1 MSATGGAMLRAG
13 RWLVITDFPGK
24 TPMYYFRLF
33 ATYLRL
39 GVLGELEYRANFWIN
54 LLQSILELGVALGG
68 LAVVFAHTDNLGGW
82 RPEELLALVGVYFL
96 IGGLIR
102 TLIRPSMSKFME
114 DVRQGT
120 LDFTLTKPADSQV
133 LVSIQRVEIWRLGDV
148 LVALP
153 VLGTALTRLGAQLGL
168 VDMLTFAVTML
179 SGCLIIYS
187 FWLMLSTCAFWF
199 VRVENIQ
206 VVFSSMWQAGR
217 WPISIYPAW
226 LRAVLTFLVPVA
238 FATTVPASAVSGR
251 ITTASFLGSIALAAA
266 MLIVSRWF
274 WRVGIRFYSGASA

>member
-1 MSATGGAMLRAG
+1 MFY
-13 RWLVITDFPGK
+13 I
-24 TPMYYFRLF
+24 RLF
-33 ATYLRL
+33 ATYLRI
-39 GVLGELEYRANFWIN
+39 GILGELEYRANFWIS
-54 LLQSILELGVALGG
+54 LVQSALDLCVALGG
-68 LAVVFAHTDNLGGW
+68 LAVVFSHTDTLGGW

-102 TLIRPSMSKFME
+102 TIIRPSMTKFMD
-114 DVRQGT
+114 DVRRGT

-133 LVSIQRVEIWRLGDV
+133 LVSIQSVEIWRLVDV
-148 LVALP
+148 LIALP
-153 VLGTALTRLGAQLGL
+153 VLAIALIRLGAHLGL
-168 VDMLTFAVTML
+168 IDTAVFAVTLL
-179 SGCLIIYS
+179 SGGLIIYS

-199 VRVENIQ
+199 VKVENIQ
-206 VVFSSMWQAGR
+206 VIFMSMWQAGR
-217 WPISIYPAW
+217 WPVSIYPAW

-251 ITTASFLGSIALAAA
+251 ITGANLVGTVALAVA

>member
-1 MSATGGAMLRAG
+1 
-13 RWLVITDFPGK
+13 
-24 TPMYYFRLF
+24 MYYFRLF

-39 GVLGELEYRANFWIN
+39 GVLGELEYRAHFWIN
-54 LLQSILELGVALGG
+54 LLQSLLELGVALGG

-82 RPEELLALVGVYFL
+82 RAEELLALVGVYFL

-102 TLIRPSMSKFME
+102 TLVRPSMIKFME

-133 LVSIQRVEIWRLGDV
+133 LVSIQRVEIWRLVDV
-148 LVALP
+148 MIALP
-153 VLGTALTRLGAQLGL
+153 VLGTALIRLGGQVGVAEA
-168 VDMLTFAVTML
+168 VTFAATAL
-179 SGCLIIYS
+179 SGGLIIYS

-206 VVFSSMWQAGR
+206 VIFMSMWQAGR

-226 LRAVLTFLVPVA
+226 LRVVLTFLVPVA

-251 ITTASFLGSIALAAA
+251 ITNATLWSSFALAAA
-266 MLIVSRWF
+266 LLVVSRWF

>member
-1 MSATGGAMLRAG
+1 MFY
-13 RWLVITDFPGK
+13 I
-24 TPMYYFRLF
+24 RLF
-33 ATYLRL
+33 ATYLRI
-39 GVLGELEYRANFWIN
+39 GILGELEYRANFWIS
-54 LLQSILELGVALGG
+54 LVQSALDLCVALGG
-68 LAVVFAHTDNLGGW
+68 LALVFSHTDTLGGW

-102 TLIRPSMSKFME
+102 TIIRPSMTKFMD

-133 LVSIQRVEIWRLGDV
+133 LVSIQSVEIWRLVDV
-148 LVALP
+148 LIALP
-153 VLGTALTRLGAQLGL
+153 VLGIALLRLGARLGL
-168 VDMLTFAVTML
+168 VETAVFAVTLL
-179 SGCLIIYS
+179 SGGLIIYS

-199 VRVENIQ
+199 VKVENIQ
-206 VVFSSMWQAGR
+206 VIFMSMWQAGR
-217 WPISIYPAW
+217 WPVSIYPAW

-251 ITTASFLGSIALAAA
+251 ITDANLVGTVALAVA

>member
-1 MSATGGAMLRAG
+1 MR
-13 RWLVITDFPGK
+13 
-24 TPMYYFRLF
+24 YFRLF

-54 LLQSILELGVALGG
+54 LLQSLLELGVALGG
-68 LAVVFAHTDNLGGW
+68 LAVVFTHTDNLGGW
-82 RPEELLALVGVYFL
+82 QPDELLALVGVYFL

-120 LDFTLTKPADSQV
+120 LDFTLTKPADAQV
-133 LVSIQRVEIWRLGDV
+133 LVSIQRVEIWRMVDV
-148 LVALP
+148 LIAIP
-153 VLGTALTRLGAQLGL
+153 VLSTALLRLGAQLGPAET
-168 VDMLTFAVTML
+168 LTFAVTLL
-179 SGCLIIYS
+179 SGSLIIYS
-187 FWLMLSTCAFWF
+187 FLLMLSTCAFWF

-206 VVFSSMWQAGR
+206 VIFMSMWQAGR
-217 WPISIYPAW
+217 WPVSIYPAW

-251 ITTASFLGSIALAAA
+251 ITTATLFGSIALAAA
-266 MLIVSRWF
+266 LLLVSRWF
-274 WRVGIRFYSGASA
+274 WRLGIRFYSGASA

>member
-1 MSATGGAMLRAG
+1 MFY
-13 RWLVITDFPGK
+13 I
-24 TPMYYFRLF
+24 RLF
-33 ATYLRL
+33 ATYLRI
-39 GVLGELEYRANFWIN
+39 GILGELEYRANFWIS
-54 LLQSILELGVALGG
+54 LVQSALDLCVALGG
-68 LAVVFAHTDNLGGW
+68 LAVVFSHTDTLGGW

-102 TLIRPSMSKFME
+102 TIIRPSMTKFMD

-133 LVSIQRVEIWRLGDV
+133 LVSIQSVEIWRLVDV
-148 LVALP
+148 LIALP
-153 VLGTALTRLGAQLGL
+153 VLTIALIRLGAQLGL
-168 VDMLTFAVTML
+168 IDTAVFAVTLL
-179 SGCLIIYS
+179 SGGLIIYS

-199 VRVENIQ
+199 VKVENIQ
-206 VVFSSMWQAGR
+206 VIFMSMWQAGR
-217 WPISIYPAW
+217 WPVSIYPAW

-251 ITTASFLGSIALAAA
+251 ITDANLVGTVALAVA

>member
-1 MSATGGAMLRAG
+1 MFY
-13 RWLVITDFPGK
+13 I
-24 TPMYYFRLF
+24 RLF
-33 ATYLRL
+33 ATYLRI
-39 GVLGELEYRANFWIN
+39 GILGELEYRANFWIS
-54 LLQSILELGVALGG
+54 LVQSALDLCVALGG
-68 LAVVFAHTDNLGGW
+68 LAVVFSHTDTLGGW

-102 TLIRPSMSKFME
+102 TIIRPSMTKFMD

-133 LVSIQRVEIWRLGDV
+133 LVSIQSVEIWRLVDV
-148 LVALP
+148 LIALP
-153 VLGTALTRLGAQLGL
+153 VLAIALIRLGAQLGL
-168 VDMLTFAVTML
+168 IDTAVFAVTLL
-179 SGCLIIYS
+179 SGGLIIYS

-199 VRVENIQ
+199 VKVENIQ
-206 VVFSSMWQAGR
+206 VIFMSMWQAGR
-217 WPISIYPAW
+217 WPVSIYPAW

-251 ITTASFLGSIALAAA
+251 ITDANLVGTVALAVA

>member
-1 MSATGGAMLRAG
+1 MFY
-13 RWLVITDFPGK
+13 I
-24 TPMYYFRLF
+24 RLF
-33 ATYLRL
+33 ATYLRI
-39 GVLGELEYRANFWIN
+39 GILGELEYRANFWIS
-54 LLQSILELGVALGG
+54 LVQSALDLCVALGG
-68 LAVVFAHTDNLGGW
+68 LAVVFSHTDTLGGW

-102 TLIRPSMSKFME
+102 TIIRPSMIKFMD

-133 LVSIQRVEIWRLGDV
+133 LVSIQSVEIWRLVDV
-148 LVALP
+148 LIALP
-153 VLGTALTRLGAQLGL
+153 VLAIALIRLGAQLGL
-168 VDMLTFAVTML
+168 IDTAVFAVTLL
-179 SGCLIIYS
+179 SGGLIIYS

-199 VRVENIQ
+199 VKVENIQ
-206 VVFSSMWQAGR
+206 VIFMSMWQAGR
-217 WPISIYPAW
+217 WPVSIYPAW

-251 ITTASFLGSIALAAA
+251 ITDANLVGTVALAVA

>member
-1 MSATGGAMLRAG
+1 MFY
-13 RWLVITDFPGK
+13 I
-24 TPMYYFRLF
+24 RLF
-33 ATYLRL
+33 ATYLRI
-39 GVLGELEYRANFWIN
+39 GILGELEYRANFWIS
-54 LLQSILELGVALGG
+54 LVQSALDLCVALGG
-68 LAVVFAHTDNLGGW
+68 LAVVFSHTDTLGGW

-102 TLIRPSMSKFME
+102 TIIRPSMTKFME

-133 LVSIQRVEIWRLGDV
+133 LVSIQSVEIWRLVDV
-148 LVALP
+148 LIALP
-153 VLGTALTRLGAQLGL
+153 VLAIALLRLGARLGL
-168 VDMLTFAVTML
+168 VDTAVFAVTLL
-179 SGCLIIYS
+179 SGGLIIYS
-187 FWLMLSTCAFWF
+187 FWLMLSTSAFWF
-199 VRVENIQ
+199 VKVENIQ
-206 VVFSSMWQAGR
+206 VIFMSMWQAGR
-217 WPISIYPAW
+217 WPVSIYPAW

-251 ITTASFLGSIALAAA
+251 ITDANLVGTVALAVA

>member
-1 MSATGGAMLRAG
+1 MQ
-13 RWLVITDFPGK
+13 VIIPITRIIVK
-24 TPMYYFRLF
+24 NSISLMYYLRLF

-39 GVLGELEYRANFWIN
+39 GVLGELEYRAHFWIN
-54 LLQSILELGVALGG
+54 LFQSLLELGVALGG

-102 TLIRPSMSKFME
+102 TMIRPSMAKFME

-133 LVSIQRVEIWRLGDV
+133 LVSIQRVEIWRLVDV
-148 LVALP
+148 LIAIPL
-153 VLGTALTRLGAQLGL
+153 LGTAMVRMDAQLGL
-168 VDMLTFAVTML
+168 AETLAFAITML
-179 SGCLIIYS
+179 SGALIVYS

-206 VVFSSMWQAGR
+206 VIFMSMWQAGR
-217 WPISIYPAW
+217 WPIDIYPAW
-226 LRAVLTFLVPVA
+226 LRIILTFLVPVA

-251 ITTASFLGSIALAAA
+251 ITIASLFGSVALAAA
-266 MLIVSRWF
+266 LMLLSRWF

>member
-1 MSATGGAMLRAG
+1 MFY
-13 RWLVITDFPGK
+13 I
-24 TPMYYFRLF
+24 RLF
-33 ATYLRL
+33 ATYLRI
-39 GVLGELEYRANFWIN
+39 GILGELEYRANFWIS
-54 LLQSILELGVALGG
+54 LVQSALDLCVALGG
-68 LAVVFAHTDNLGGW
+68 LAVVFSHTDTLGGW

-102 TLIRPSMSKFME
+102 TIIRPSMIKFMD

-133 LVSIQRVEIWRLGDV
+133 LVSIQSVEIWRLVDV
-148 LVALP
+148 LIALP
-153 VLGTALTRLGAQLGL
+153 VLAIALIRLGAQLGL
-168 VDMLTFAVTML
+168 IDTAVFAVTLL
-179 SGCLIIYS
+179 SGGLIIYS

-199 VRVENIQ
+199 VKVENIQ
-206 VVFSSMWQAGR
+206 VIFMSMWQAGR
-217 WPISIYPAW
+217 WPVSIYPAW

-251 ITTASFLGSIALAAA
+251 ITDANLVGTVALAVAL
-266 MLIVSRWF
+266 LIVSRWF

>member
-1 MSATGGAMLRAG
+1 MFY
-13 RWLVITDFPGK
+13 I
-24 TPMYYFRLF
+24 RLF
-33 ATYLRL
+33 ATYLRI
-39 GVLGELEYRANFWIN
+39 GILGELEYRANFWIS
-54 LLQSILELGVALGG
+54 LVQSALDLCVALGG
-68 LAVVFAHTDNLGGW
+68 LAVVFSHTDTLGGW

-102 TLIRPSMSKFME
+102 TIIRPSMTKFMD

-133 LVSIQRVEIWRLGDV
+133 LVSIQSVEIWRLVDV
-148 LVALP
+148 LIALP
-153 VLGTALTRLGAQLGL
+153 VLAIALIRLGAQMGL
-168 VDMLTFAVTML
+168 IDTAVFAVTLL
-179 SGCLIIYS
+179 SGGLIIYS

-199 VRVENIQ
+199 VKVENIQ
-206 VVFSSMWQAGR
+206 VIFMSMWQAGR
-217 WPISIYPAW
+217 WPVSIYPAW

-251 ITTASFLGSIALAAA
+251 ITGANLVGTVALAVA

>member
-1 MSATGGAMLRAG
+1 MFY
-13 RWLVITDFPGK
+13 I
-24 TPMYYFRLF
+24 RLF
-33 ATYLRL
+33 ATYLRI
-39 GVLGELEYRANFWIN
+39 GILGELEYRANFWIS
-54 LLQSILELGVALGG
+54 LVQSALDLCVALGG
-68 LAVVFAHTDNLGGW
+68 LAVVFSHTDTLGGW

-102 TLIRPSMSKFME
+102 TIIRPSMTKFMD

-133 LVSIQRVEIWRLGDV
+133 LVSIQSVEIWRLVDV
-148 LVALP
+148 LIALP
-153 VLGTALTRLGAQLGL
+153 VLGIALLRLGAQLGL
-168 VDMLTFAVTML
+168 IDTAVFAVTLL
-179 SGCLIIYS
+179 SGGLIIYS

-199 VRVENIQ
+199 VKVENIQ
-206 VVFSSMWQAGR
+206 VIFMSMWQAGR
-217 WPISIYPAW
+217 WPVSIYPAW

-251 ITTASFLGSIALAAA
+251 ITGANLVGTVALAVA

>member
-1 MSATGGAMLRAG
+1 MFY
-13 RWLVITDFPGK
+13 I
-24 TPMYYFRLF
+24 RLF
-33 ATYLRL
+33 ATYLRI
-39 GVLGELEYRANFWIN
+39 GILGELEYRANFWIS
-54 LLQSILELGVALGG
+54 LVQSALDLCVALGG
-68 LAVVFAHTDNLGGW
+68 LAVVFSHTDTLGGW

-102 TLIRPSMSKFME
+102 TIIRPSMTKFMD

-133 LVSIQRVEIWRLGDV
+133 LVSIQSVEIWRLVDV
-148 LVALP
+148 LIALP
-153 VLGTALTRLGAQLGL
+153 VLGIALLRLGAQLGL
-168 VDMLTFAVTML
+168 IDTAVFAVTLL
-179 SGCLIIYS
+179 SGGLIIYS

-199 VRVENIQ
+199 VKVENIQ
-206 VVFSSMWQAGR
+206 VIFMSMWQAGR
-217 WPISIYPAW
+217 WPVSIYPAW

-251 ITTASFLGSIALAAA
+251 ITDANLVGTVALAVA
-266 MLIVSRWF
+266 MLLVSRWF

>member
-1 MSATGGAMLRAG
+1 MSTL
-13 RWLVITDFPGK
+13 LSTIHDSL
-24 TPMYYFRLF
+24 MYYFRLF
-33 ATYLRL
+33 ATFLRL
-39 GVLGELEYRANFWIN
+39 GVLRELEYRANFWIN
-54 LLQSILELGVALGG
+54 LVQSLLELGVALGG

-82 RPEELLALVGVYFL
+82 RPEELLALVGVHFL

-102 TLIRPSMSKFME
+102 TLIRPSMAKFME

-120 LDFTLTKPADSQV
+120 LDFTLTKPADSQI
-133 LVSIQRVEIWRLGDV
+133 LVSIQRFEVWRLVDV

-153 VLGTALTRLGAQLGL
+153 VLGTALVRLGAQFGIAEIF
-168 VDMLTFAVTML
+168 TFAVTML
-179 SGCLIIYS
+179 SGGLIISS

-199 VRVENIQ
+199 VKVENIQ
-206 VVFSSMWQAGR
+206 VIFMSMWQAGR
-217 WPISIYPAW
+217 WPISIYPTW

-251 ITTASFLGSIALAAA
+251 LTTATLWGSLALAAA
-266 MLIVSRWF
+266 LLLVSRWF

>member
-1 MSATGGAMLRAG
+1 MFY
-13 RWLVITDFPGK
+13 I
-24 TPMYYFRLF
+24 RLF
-33 ATYLRL
+33 ATYLRI
-39 GVLGELEYRANFWIN
+39 GILGELEYRANFWIS
-54 LLQSILELGVALGG
+54 LVQSALDLCVALGG
-68 LAVVFAHTDNLGGW
+68 LAVVFSHTDTLGGW

-102 TLIRPSMSKFME
+102 TIIRPSMTKFMD

-133 LVSIQRVEIWRLGDV
+133 LVSIQSVEIWRLVDV
-148 LVALP
+148 LIALP
-153 VLGTALTRLGAQLGL
+153 VLAIALIRLGAQMGL
-168 VDMLTFAVTML
+168 IDTAVFAVTLL
-179 SGCLIIYS
+179 SGGLIIYS
-187 FWLMLSTCAFWF
+187 FWLMLSSCAFWF
-199 VRVENIQ
+199 VKVENIQ
-206 VVFSSMWQAGR
+206 VIFMSMWQAGR
-217 WPISIYPAW
+217 WPVSIYPAW

-251 ITTASFLGSIALAAA
+251 ITGANLVGTVALAVA

>member
-1 MSATGGAMLRAG
+1 MFY
-13 RWLVITDFPGK
+13 I
-24 TPMYYFRLF
+24 RLF
-33 ATYLRL
+33 ATYLRI
-39 GVLGELEYRANFWIN
+39 GILGELEYRANFWIS
-54 LLQSILELGVALGG
+54 LVQSALDLCVALGG
-68 LAVVFAHTDNLGGW
+68 LAVVFSHTDTLGGW

-102 TLIRPSMSKFME
+102 TIIRPSMTKFMD

-133 LVSIQRVEIWRLGDV
+133 LVSIQSVEIWRLVDV
-148 LVALP
+148 LIALP
-153 VLGTALTRLGAQLGL
+153 VLAIALIRLGAQLGL
-168 VDMLTFAVTML
+168 IDTAVFAVTLL
-179 SGCLIIYS
+179 SGGLIIYS

-199 VRVENIQ
+199 VKVENIQ
-206 VVFSSMWQAGR
+206 VIFMSMWQAGR
-217 WPISIYPAW
+217 WPVSIYPAW

-251 ITTASFLGSIALAAA
+251 ITDANLVGTVALAVA

-274 WRVGIRFYSGASA
+274 WRGGIRFYSGASA